1 MDIMQSAREV
11 SKITGKPVESC
22 LSSLLLYIE
31 GIKRGNGTEDECFE
45 AAMSFLHLEQDIL
58 IE

>member
-1 MDIMQSAREV
+1 MQSAREV